1 MPVCFTRG
9 ADFDSLDVSLLTPNS
24 KDILSQALQA
34 TFAGFAKEQSG
45 LGFPADPA
53 LWSQWEVSHWL
64 DWCQAEFG
72 LQSLGPTLRGL
83 RGSELLALGREGFL
97 TLTSDC
103 TAGEILWEHLETMQR
118 ATRQCQGGQ
127 LEPRSGLSPV
137 GLLGKSTREREGER
151 HYQRLQETVLFFC
164 QCPPGGSTASGYRA
178 SGWLPL
184 APPARRPPSP
194 LCPGAAYSFLP
205 EYPQLLS
212 LDPMTSGHEEYF
224 QVKQKAFPR
233 PPELTPPPQMP
244 LDGSGCDLHQAPP
257 SDWIGHLQKEEEP
270 DSGECHVKPL
280 PLSRPHGTFKDFVG
294 ERRDLTGASRA
305 VVPAAI
311 LAGYTGSG
319 PIQLWQFLLELL
331 TDRSC
336 QSYISWT
343 GDGWEFKLS
352 DPDEVARLWGRRKNK
367 PKMNYEKLSR
377 GLRYYYDKNII
388 HKTAGKRYVYRFVCD
403 LQGLLGYEARELH
416 ALLGTVGDKLVYS
429 FLLQYNPSPLPNT
442 PIVRTNPAVV
452 SVQCSYMRL
461 HNVSSDALKP
471 TWVPFTSTR
480 SAEDLLDFSLQ
491 LMTDDW
497 SSQRPSNVYFLGD
510 VLNIQA
516 SVNQANHVPLRLFVD
531 SCVAT
536 LQPDQT
542 SSPSYTF
549 IGNHGCL
556 TDAKVTGSSSQLMP
570 RPLDSTKLQMQLD
583 AFRFNQDSR
592 SSGESCLSIAL
603 QIYITCLLKVTAASQ
618 NVDSMNKACSFNT
631 GANRLTFLC
640 RYSGSELLPVEAVV
654 VFIHCSAAVCRPN
667 ATDSC
672 VPQCS
677 RRIRE

>member
-1 MPVCFTRG
+1 MDWNSY
-9 ADFDSLDVSLLTPNS
+9 DFDSLDVSLLTPNS

-45 LGFPADPA
+45 LGFPADPS

-118 ATRQCQGGQ
+118 DCAVECT
-127 LEPRSGLSPV
+127 
-137 GLLGKSTREREGER
+137 
-151 HYQRLQETVLFFC
+151 
-164 QCPPGGSTASGYRA
+164 PPGFHSHPRPGGPPVLCVPE
-178 SGWLPL
+178 LPTV
-184 APPARRPPSP
+184 SSI
-194 LCPGAAYSFLP
+194 PGKADYPELPSFLP

-244 LDGSGCDLHQAPP
+244 LDGSAPP

-270 DSGECHVKPL
+270 ESGECHVKPL

-416 ALLGTVGDKLVYS
+416 ALLGVCPE
-429 FLLQYNPSPLPNT
+429 Q
-442 PIVRTNPAVV
+442 
-452 SVQCSYMRL
+452 
-461 HNVSSDALKP
+461 
-471 TWVPFTSTR
+471 
-480 SAEDLLDFSLQ
+480 
-491 LMTDDW
+491 
-497 SSQRPSNVYFLGD
+497 
-510 VLNIQA
+510 
-516 SVNQANHVPLRLFVD
+516 
-531 SCVAT
+531 
-536 LQPDQT
+536 
-542 SSPSYTF
+542 
-549 IGNHGCL
+549 
-556 TDAKVTGSSSQLMP
+556 
-570 RPLDSTKLQMQLD
+570 
-583 AFRFNQDSR
+583 QD
-592 SSGESCLSIAL
+592 
-603 QIYITCLLKVTAASQ
+603 
-618 NVDSMNKACSFNT
+618 
-631 GANRLTFLC
+631 
-640 RYSGSELLPVEAVV
+640 
-654 VFIHCSAAVCRPN
+654 
-667 ATDSC
+667 
-672 VPQCS
+672 
-677 RRIRE
+677 